1 MKAIALD
8 DERPALDVIEAFCS
22 RIEAVDLVKTFIR
35 TGEARLYLETNPVD
49 LIFLDIN
56 MPKESGLDFFKSI
69 TQQTLVI
76 FTTAYSEYALDSY
89 EVEAVDYLLKPYT
102 FDRFTKA
109 IQRAQTRWRAL
120 RQFSGENT
128 GSPERTHLFFRADY
142 GLVKVTIADI
152 LFIEGLDNYLKIH
165 LLDGKPIVLRLT
177 LKAILDELPIGKFIR
192 VHRSFIVAL
201 DKIEAIRSK
210 MILIDDEEIP
220 IGSSYEK
227 EFFSLFMK

>member
-22 RIEAVDLVKTFIR
+22 RIEAVELAKTFIR

-76 FTTAYSEYALDSY
+76 FTTAYSEYALESY

-109 IQRAQTRWRAL
+109 VQRAQTRWRAL
-120 RQFSGENT
+120 KQLSGENT
-128 GSPERTHLFFRADY
+128 GNTERTHLFFRADY

-152 LFIEGLDNYLKIH
+152 FFIEGLDNYLKIH
-165 LLDGKPIVLRLT
+165 LQHGKTIVLRLT
-177 LKAILDELPIGKFIR
+177 LKAILDELPAGKFTR

-201 DKIEAIRSK
+201 GKIEAIRSK